1 MDNFKFSS
9 LLAATPLSIED
20 KSNLS
25 TIFDAM
31 KPERQ
36 LDIIENWWGY
46 LDKILQ
52 IHGIAENERKKQI
65 QETFTRINQIIDN
78 GYLREQEKI
87 KLEKIKKIQ
96 SDNDAIAVMDY
107 DQKRKIATIR
117 QKEKESQIA
126 REKLLDPLAFI

>member
-36 LDIIENWWGY
+36 LDIIENW
-46 LDKILQ
+46 
-52 IHGIAENERKKQI
+52 
-65 QETFTRINQIIDN
+65 
-78 GYLREQEKI
+78 
-87 KLEKIKKIQ
+87 
-96 SDNDAIAVMDY
+96 
-107 DQKRKIATIR
+107 
-117 QKEKESQIA
+117 
-126 REKLLDPLAFI
+126 

>member
-87 KLEKIKKIQ
+87 KIEKIKKIQ